1 MGGISAYE
9 PQDVRGFDSNTGRL
23 EGGLASK
30 PTIDLA
36 SRLCRDEIQWQ
47 ESIAIMNGAQGGA
60 FAKEGL
66 SAGNTPMVKGA
77 VQGGPAALS
86 IQGVDVDVRMVQEER
101 HTRERAGTR
110 CNVQCGTPRCWYVRD
125 AGQR

>member
-1 MGGISAYE
+1 
-9 PQDVRGFDSNTGRL
+9 
-23 EGGLASK
+23 
-30 PTIDLA
+30 
-36 SRLCRDEIQWQ
+36 
-47 ESIAIMNGAQGGA
+47 MNGAQGGA

-101 HTRERAGTR
+101 HARERAGTR
-110 CNVQCGTPRCWYVRD
+110 CNVQCGTPRCWYVKGTQDKDERCRWWNWLSD
-125 AGQR
+125 GANVENNAKLDGNDGLN